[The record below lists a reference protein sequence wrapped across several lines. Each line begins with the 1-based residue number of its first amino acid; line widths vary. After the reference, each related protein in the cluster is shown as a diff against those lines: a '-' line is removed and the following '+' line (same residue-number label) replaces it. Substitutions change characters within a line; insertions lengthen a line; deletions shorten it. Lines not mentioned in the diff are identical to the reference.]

1 MIFHRFPGQSE
12 RRDMNFSRLRAA
24 FWRHKNYACMAFALA
39 WLLMA
44 PGFSS
49 PARAAEGDVD
59 EELEF
64 LLEGEWDGAAE
75 GPAIADPIEPWNKA
89 MYHFNDRLYFWVLK
103 PVATGYKTVT
113 PDIAREG
120 VRNFFNNL
128 ATPVRFLGCLLQGKS
143 ERAGVELGRFMVNT
157 TFGVL
162 GFGNPA
168 SLEPTLQVPPEED
181 VGQAFGSWGIGN
193 GFYIVWP
200 ILGPSTLRDSAASL
214 GEGFLSPLYYL
225 EPTSA
230 AIGARAFDQVNDAS
244 FRLGDY
250 EKIKSAALDPYVA
263 IRNGYIQRRNRQLE
277 E

>member
-1 MIFHRFPGQSE
+1 
-12 RRDMNFSRLRAA
+12 MNVLKLRSAVSLRARTA
-24 FWRHKNYACMAFALA
+24 ALLLALA
-39 WLLMA
+39 CLLIVPA
-44 PGFSS
+44 LDT
-49 PARAAEGDVD
+49 PARAAEEGVED
-59 EELEF
+59 ELEF
-64 LLEGEWDGAAE
+64 LLEEEAEEAAAG
-75 GPAIADPIEPWNKA
+75 GPAIADPIAPWNKA
-89 MYHFNDRLYFWVLK
+89 MYHFNDKLYFWVLK

-113 PDIAREG
+113 PDLAREG

-128 ATPVRFLGCLLQGKS
+128 AAPIRFAGCLLQGKS

-168 SLEPTLQVPPEED
+168 SMEPTLQIPPEED
-181 VGQAFGSWGIGN
+181 LGQALGSWGIGN

-200 ILGPSTLRDSAASL
+200 ILGPSTLRDSAGSF
-214 GEGFLSPLYYL
+214 GQSFLSPLNYVDP
-225 EPTSA
+225 EVA
-230 AIGARAFDQVNDAS
+230 GIGARAFDQVNDTS

>member
-1 MIFHRFPGQSE
+1 MNVFKPRCVGPGRF
-12 RRDMNFSRLRAA
+12 AA
-24 FWRHKNYACMAFALA
+24 ALLALA
-39 WLLMA
+39 CLLLVPA
-44 PGFSS
+44 FGS
-49 PARAAEGDVD
+49 PARAAEEGVD

-64 LLEGEWDGAAE
+64 LLEDEEDAAE
-75 GPAIADPIEPWNKA
+75 ETAIADPIEPWNKA
-89 MYHFNDRLYFWVLK
+89 MYHFNDRLYFWLLK

-113 PDIAREG
+113 PDLAREG

-128 ATPVRFLGCLLQGKS
+128 ATPIRFVGCLLQGKS

-181 VGQAFGSWGIGN
+181 LGQAFGSWGIGN

-200 ILGPSTLRDSAASL
+200 ILGPSTLRDSAGTFGQS
-214 GEGFLSPLYYL
+214 FLSPLNYVDP
-225 EPTSA
+225 EVA
-230 AIGARAFDQVNDAS
+230 GIGARAFDQINDTS

-250 EKIKSAALDPYVA
+250 EKLKNAALDPYVA
-263 IRNGYIQRRNRQLE
+263 IRDGYIQRRNRQLE

>member
-1 MIFHRFPGQSE
+1 
-12 RRDMNFSRLRAA
+12 MNCFEPRTAFSRLGLH
-24 FWRHKNYACMAFALA
+24 FLMLLAL
-39 WLLMA
+39 LCFLFV
-44 PGFSS
+44 PGF
-49 PARAAEGDVD
+49 PGAAGAAEDGVD

-64 LLEGEWDGAAE
+64 LLEDEEEYAADG
-75 GPAIADPIEPWNKA
+75 PSIADPIEPWNKA
-89 MYHFNDRLYFWVLK
+89 MHHFNDRLYFWVLK

-113 PDIAREG
+113 PNLAREG
-120 VRNFFNNL
+120 VRNFFTNL

-200 ILGPSTLRDSAASL
+200 ILGPSTLRDSAASF
-214 GEGFLSPLYYL
+214 GEGFLSPLNYVD
-225 EPTSA
+225 PTSA
-230 AIGARAFDQVNDAS
+230 AIGARAFDQVNATS